1 MDVKVNCYF
10 QTQIQLFCSHVL
22 HVSHFVFKEES
33 LVATDYEAC
42 VAKPSGYSNWRT
54 KRKETFLAGRL
65 AVKHAQNCLSVPVI
79 DIAKAE
85 DGAPVWPNEYTGSI
99 SHTDNQAIAVLLRPS
114 QRGIH
119 YIGIDLEPFSNA
131 EMLDI
136 ADSIGSLCEFEILIA
151 AGVREELLI
160 LLLFSVKESVYKSL
174 YPIVGEFFDFRDVE
188 LTSCEGGEYFEF
200 QVKRQLSQKVPLG
213 FVLHGG
219 YKEQEGHLLT
229 WAYC

>member
-1 MDVKVNCYF
+1 MNCYF
-10 QTQIQLFCSHVL
+10 QTQIQLFSSHVL
-22 HVSHFVFKEES
+22 RVSHFVFKEES
-33 LVATDYEAC
+33 LVATGYAAC
-42 VAKPSGYSNWRT
+42 IAKPSGYSNWRT

-65 AVKHAQNCLSVPVI
+65 AVKHAQNCLSVPLV

-85 DGAPVWPNEYTGSI
+85 DGAPIWPNEYTGSI

-114 QRGIH
+114 QIGIQ
-119 YIGIDLEPFSNA
+119 YIGIDLEPFGNA
-131 EMLDI
+131 EMLNVT
-136 ADSIGSLCEFEILIA
+136 DSIGLQCEFEILIS
-151 AGVREELLI
+151 AGVKKELSI
-160 LLLFSVKESVYKSL
+160 LLLFSLKESVYKSL
-174 YPIVGEFFDFRDVE
+174 YPMVGEFFDFRDVE

-200 QVKRQLSQKVPLG
+200 QVKRQLSQRVPLG